1 MKRDGIVERLL
12 AGERR
17 ALAHAISE
25 VENETPESG
34 AILEAIHPRIGRA
47 KVLGITGP
55 PGAGKSTLTSALIG
69 ELLNR
74 GERVA
79 VVAVDPSSPI
89 SGGAILGDRVRMGAH
104 QSDERVFIRSV
115 SARGHVGGLS
125 RTAARVID
133 VLDAAGYG
141 VVIVETV
148 GAGQSEVEVGV
159 LADTRLVVCPP
170 GLGDDIQAIK
180 AGMMEIADIYV
191 VNKADSPLAD
201 RTERELLSMISLQQY
216 SGWKPRVLR
225 TVATSGEGVAALAD
239 AIADRERAG
248 SARIGPRERMRR
260 LLANGV
266 ADWLRGRIERL
277 AAPELD
283 ALCDAFGEGRVEAR
297 EAWRRAAAI
306 AIDTPERP
314 ADD

>member
-1 MKRDGIVERLL
+1 MQAVVQGLF

-17 ALAHAISE
+17 AIARAISE
-25 VENETPESG
+25 VENETADAAP
-34 AILEAIHPRIGRA
+34 ILQAIHPRLGRA
-47 KVLGITGP
+47 RVLGITGP

-69 ELLNR
+69 EYLRR

-79 VVAVDPSSPI
+79 VVAVDPSSPV

-104 QSDERVFIRSV
+104 QADDRVFIRSV
-115 SARGHVGGLS
+115 SSRGHVGGLS

-133 VLDAAGYG
+133 VLDAAGFG
-141 VVIVETV
+141 VLIVETV

-201 RTERELLSMISLQQY
+201 RTESDLRSMIGLRPY
-216 SGWKPRVLR
+216 EGWTPRVVR
-225 TVATSGEGVAALAD
+225 TIATSGEGVAALAD
-239 AIADRERAG
+239 AIAERELVG
-248 SARIGPRERMRR
+248 SSRIGPRQRMRR
-260 LLANGV
+260 LLASGV
-266 ADWLRGRIERL
+266 ADWLRERIEHL
-277 AAPELD
+277 AVPDLD
-283 ALCDAFGEGRVEAR
+283 ALCDAFGEGRIGPR
-297 EAWRRAAAI
+297 DAWCRAAAI
-306 AIDTPERP
+306 AIREEAR
-314 ADD
+314 